1 MKIEN
6 IKFKAKRLD
15 NQEWVE
21 GNLKTSKSGNAMII
35 PIEYSGAYPVEPT
48 TVCQFTG
55 MKDKTG
61 NDVWEGDLVRESYEL
76 LDIDNLYEVI
86 YIEEDGAFAFK
97 CINKADNYEPYINVA
112 DTVVVGNKFD
122 N

>member
-1 MKIEN
+1 MKLEN

-15 NQEWVE
+15 SGEWVE
-21 GNLKTSKSGNAMII
+21 GNLRTSKSGNAMII
-35 PIEYSGAYPVEPT
+35 PIEYSGAYPVDPS